1 MSSTAVADLIVLV
14 LVSAAAFSTG
24 WVLRDA
30 QARGLPRRKAL
41 TWAALQW
48 IEFPLFLWLYRRIR
62 PKGRRAA
69 LGLRVVGP
77 PGGHG
82 AGHRRRSAPAAPRPQ
97 GRTQGDEHDG
107 DRAPAEIIPAAA
119 RRPSTSSDLR
129 RRPTGDPH
137 RGAATNEEEP

>member
-1 MSSTAVADLIVLV
+1 MSSTAVGDLIVLV

-62 PKGRRAA
+62 PKGRRDAP
-69 LGLRVVGP
+69 GSGP
-77 PGGHG
+77 P
-82 AGHRRRSAPAAPRPQ
+82 S
-97 GRTQGDEHDG
+97 
-107 DRAPAEIIPAAA
+107 
-119 RRPSTSSDLR
+119 
-129 RRPTGDPH
+129 
-137 RGAATNEEEP
+137 